1 MNSQQL
7 TKFNLPE
14 KPGVYFF
21 KKGQEILYIGKA
33 TSLRDRVRS
42 YFANDLITTRG
53 SRIIDM
59 VTLAEKI
66 DFQVSDSVLEA
77 LILESALIK
86 KHTPKYNIKEKDDR
100 SYNYVVV
107 TKENFPRVLIIR
119 GKELKH
125 NLGLARDLKI
135 AKKFG
140 PFPNGAQLKEALKLV
155 KKLFPYFDTK
165 APIEISDVKAAK
177 NHNLNFQINIYP
189 DIYSGK
195 VSHEEYLQNI
205 KNIELLFG
213 GKKKTILKNLE
224 KQMAAYAKKLEFE
237 KATKIKKTIFA
248 LQHIRDVSLI
258 KEVEENFEGENAG
271 DIVSSQKSLTH
282 DVKNLDA
289 GQNLFKKSRI
299 ESYDIAHLAGSN
311 TVGVMAVMEDS
322 ELKKTDYRKF
332 NVKTAIKSDDYG
344 ALTEVL
350 TRRLNHLE
358 WPLPEILVVDGGVG
372 QLNVAI
378 KVLKKHLPAE
388 TFSKIKIVSVVKDDK
403 HKAREIL
410 EAGATSSK
418 SETFSKTLK
427 KNIFLLNQDT
437 HRFAIKFH
445 REKRKVLK

>member
-7 TKFNLPE
+7 AKFNLPD

-42 YFANDLITTRG
+42 YFANDLISTRG

-59 VTLAEKI
+59 VTLADKI
-66 DFQVSDSVLEA
+66 DFEICDSVLEA

-100 SYNYVVV
+100 SYNFVVI

-119 GKELKH
+119 GKELKN
-125 NLGLARDLKI
+125 NLGLAQDLKI

-140 PFPNGAQLKEALKLV
+140 PFPNGTQLKEALKLV

-165 APIEISDVKAAK
+165 SPIEISDVKAAK

-213 GKKKTILKNLE
+213 GKKKTILQNLE
-224 KQMAAYAKKLEFE
+224 KQMATYAKKLEFE

-248 LQHIRDVSLI
+248 LEHIRDVSLI
-258 KEVEENFEGENAG
+258 KEVEEDFENSEK
-271 DIVSSQKSLTH
+271 SS
-282 DVKNLDA
+282 VGNMKNLDVDK
-289 GQNLFKKSRI
+289 NFFKNSRI

-311 TVGVMAVMEDS
+311 TVGVMTVMEEG

-350 TRRLNHLE
+350 TRRLNHSE

-378 KVLKKHLPAE
+378 KVLKKYLPAE

-410 EAGATSSK
+410 EAK
-418 SETFSKTLK
+418 TFSKKRSDASLPKSTNLSKSLQK
-427 KNIFLLNQDT
+427 KIFLLNQDT

-445 REKRKVLK
+445 RDKRKVLK

>member
-21 KKGQEILYIGKA
+21 KKGREILYIGKA

-59 VTLAEKI
+59 VTLADKI

-125 NLGLARDLKI
+125 NLGLAKDLKI

-140 PFPNGAQLKEALKLV
+140 PFPNGSQLKEALKLV

-165 APIEISDVKAAK
+165 APIEIGDVKAAK

-195 VSHEEYLQNI
+195 VSREEYLQNI

-224 KQMAAYAKKLEFE
+224 KQMAACAKKLEFE

-248 LQHIRDVSLI
+248 LEHIRDVSLI
-258 KEVEENFEGENAG
+258 KEVEENFEGENTG
-271 DIVSSQKSLTH
+271 DIVSSQKSLT
-282 DVKNLDA
+282 DNVKNLDS

-299 ESYDIAHLAGSN
+299 ESYDIAHLSGSN
-311 TVGVMAVMEDS
+311 TVGVMTVMEEG
-322 ELKKTDYRKF
+322 ELKKADYRKF

-350 TRRLNHLE
+350 TRRLNHPE

-388 TFSKIKIVSVVKDDK
+388 TFSKIKIVSVVKDDR

-410 EAGATSSK
+410 GG
-418 SETFSKTLK
+418 ETFSKTLQ

-445 REKRKVLK
+445 RDKRKVLK

>member
-7 TKFNLPE
+7 AKFNLPE

-21 KKGQEILYIGKA
+21 KKGQDILYIGKA

-59 VTLAEKI
+59 VTMADKI

-125 NLGLARDLKI
+125 NLGLAKDLKI

-165 APIEISDVKAAK
+165 APVEIGDVKAAK

-195 VSHEEYLQNI
+195 VSREEYLQNI

-224 KQMAAYAKKLEFE
+224 KQMVAYAKKLEFE

-248 LQHIRDVSLI
+248 LEHIRDVSLI
-258 KEVEENFEGENAG
+258 KEVEENFEGENSG
-271 DIVSSQKSLTH
+271 DIKQDNAESKT
-282 DVKNLDA
+282 A

-311 TVGVMAVMEDS
+311 TVGVMTVMEEG
-322 ELKKTDYRKF
+322 ELKKADYRKF

-350 TRRLNHLE
+350 TRRLNHPE

-372 QLNVAI
+372 QLNVAV
-378 KVLKKHLPAE
+378 KVLKNNLPAE

-418 SETFSKTLK
+418 SETLSKTLQ

-445 REKRKVLK
+445 REKRKMLK